1 MYKVLIV
8 EDDLTIAK
16 LLKESLNKWKYEVK
30 YITEFKNVLE
40 EFVDYI
46 PQLVLL
52 DISLPFF
59 NGYYWCSEIRK
70 ISKVPIIFISS
81 ANENM
86 NIIMAINMG
95 ADDFIAKPFSL
106 DVIVAKVQALIRRTY
121 SFQGQV
127 NIIEHNG
134 VILSLNDN
142 TLIYNSNKLELTKND
157 FKILQIL
164 FENAGNIVNRN
175 DIIIRLWENDN
186 FIDDNTLT
194 VNITRI
200 RKKLNDIGLKD
211 FILTKKGIG
220 YSLNKVIT

>member
-1 MYKVLIV
+1 MYKILIV
-8 EDDLTIAK
+8 EDDLIIAK
-16 LLKESLNKWKYEVK
+16 LLKESLIKWKYEVK
-30 YITEFKNVLE
+30 YVTEFKNVLN
-40 EFVDYI
+40 EFISYM

-59 NGYYWCSEIRK
+59 NGYYWCNKIRK

-86 NIIMAINMG
+86 TIIMAINMG
-95 ADDFIAKPFSL
+95 GDDFIFKPFSL
-106 DVIVAKVQALIRRTY
+106 DVVIAKIQALIRRTY

-134 VILSLNDN
+134 AILSLNDN
-142 TLIYNSNKLELTKND
+142 TLIYNNNKLELTKND

-164 FENAGNIVNRN
+164 FENAGNIVSRN
-175 DIIIRLWENDN
+175 DIMIRLWENDN
-186 FIDDNTLT
+186 FIDENTLT
-194 VNITRI
+194 VNITRV

-211 FILTKKGIG
+211 FIITKKGIG
-220 YSLNKVIT
+220 YGLK

>member
-1 MYKVLIV
+1 MYKILIV

-16 LLKESLNKWKYEVK
+16 LLKEALTKWKYEVK
-30 YITEFKNVLE
+30 YITDFQNVLE
-40 EFVDYI
+40 EFIHYM
-46 PQLVLL
+46 PQLILL

-59 NGYYWCSEIRK
+59 NGYHWCNEIRK

-81 ANENM
+81 TNENM

-95 ADDFIAKPFSL
+95 GDDFISKPFNL
-106 DVIVAKVQALIRRTY
+106 DIIIAKIQALIRRTY

-142 TLIYNSNKLELTKND
+142 TLIYDNIKLELTKND

-164 FENAGNIVNRN
+164 FENIDNIVSRN
-175 DIIIRLWENDN
+175 DIIVRLWENDD

-200 RKKLNDIGLKD
+200 RKKLDDIGLKN
-211 FILTKKGIG
+211 FIITKKGIG
-220 YSLNKVIT
+220 YGIK

>member
-1 MYKVLIV
+1 MYKILIV
-8 EDDLTIAK
+8 EDDLIIAK
-16 LLKESLNKWKYEVK
+16 LLKESLIKWKYEVK
-30 YITEFKNVLE
+30 YVTEFKNVLN
-40 EFVDYI
+40 EFISYM

-59 NGYYWCSEIRK
+59 NGYYWCNKIRK

-95 ADDFIAKPFSL
+95 GDDFIFKPFSL
-106 DVIVAKVQALIRRTY
+106 DVVIAKIQALIRRTY

-134 VILSLNDN
+134 AILSLNDN
-142 TLIYNSNKLELTKND
+142 TLIYNNNKLELTKND

-164 FENAGNIVNRN
+164 FENAGNIVSRN
-175 DIIIRLWENDN
+175 DIMIRLWENDN
-186 FIDDNTLT
+186 FIDENTLT

-211 FILTKKGIG
+211 FIITKKGIG
-220 YSLNKVIT
+220 YGLK

>member
-1 MYKVLIV
+1 MYKILIV
-8 EDDLTIAK
+8 EDDLIISK
-16 LLKESLNKWKYEVK
+16 LLKEALIKWKYEVK
-30 YITEFKNVLE
+30 YVTEFKNVLN
-40 EFVDYI
+40 EFISYM

-59 NGYYWCSEIRK
+59 NGYYWCNEIRK

-95 ADDFIAKPFSL
+95 GDDFIFKPFSL
-106 DVIVAKVQALIRRTY
+106 DVVIAKIQALIRRTY

-134 VILSLNDN
+134 AILSLNDN
-142 TLIYNSNKLELTKND
+142 TLIYNNNKLELTKND

-164 FENAGNIVNRN
+164 FENAGNIVSRN
-175 DIIIRLWENDN
+175 DIMIRLWENDN
-186 FIDDNTLT
+186 FIDENTLT

-220 YSLNKVIT
+220 YGLK

>member
-1 MYKVLIV
+1 MYKILIV
-8 EDDLTIAK
+8 EDDLIIAK
-16 LLKESLNKWKYEVK
+16 LLKEALIKWKYEVK
-30 YITEFKNVLE
+30 YITEFKNVLD
-40 EFVDYI
+40 EFINYM

-59 NGYYWCSEIRK
+59 NGYYWCNEIRK

-95 ADDFIAKPFSL
+95 GDDFIFKPFSL
-106 DVIVAKVQALIRRTY
+106 DVVIAKIQALIRRTY

-134 VILSLNDN
+134 AILSLNDN
-142 TLIYNSNKLELTKND
+142 TLIYNNNKLELTKND

-164 FENAGNIVNRN
+164 FENAGNIVSRN
-175 DIIIRLWENDN
+175 DIMIRLWENDN

-220 YSLNKVIT
+220 YGLK